1 MAKQNKA
8 SQPKRESLNVLLEE
22 VRSCRHC
29 EANLEFGPRPI
40 LEASNKSKILIVG
53 QAPGRRVHESGVPW
67 NDPSGERLRKWMGIS
82 TDDFYNPRLV
92 AIVPMGF
99 CYPGKGKSGDLPPR
113 TECAELWHDRV
124 VAQLTEVK
132 LTLLIG
138 QYAQAYMLGDKR
150 LSNLTETV
158 RAWKDFRPKY
168 IPLPHPSPR
177 NVRWFKNNP
186 WFEDSV
192 IPYLRRKV
200 KSLRNT

>member
-8 SQPKRESLNVLLEE
+8 SQPKPESLNVLLEE

-124 VAQLTEVK
+124 LAQLTEVK